1 MGFVM
6 SKLKFHTFKK
16 KLYNSLFIFYKFK
29 TLKYHSPQTI
39 KVLKSF
45 YITKSAKELLY
56 YKNSSSYTNV
66 KWTLNSK
73 GQSLSL
79 IRRIS
84 SNRIGSKLFPIK
96 KNIDSLLFY
105 FSSHPKKKKKE
116 STKLSTFR

>member
-45 YITKSAKELLY
+45 YITKTLL
-56 YKNSSSYTNV
+56 SYTNV

-79 IRRIS
+79 IRRIPL
-84 SNRIGSKLFPIK
+84 NRIGGKLFPIK
-96 KNIDSLLFY
+96 KDIDALLFI
-105 FSSHPKKKKKE
+105 FHPKKKKKKRGE
-116 STKLSTFR
+116 YKIVHFSIIKKDDV